1 MCSID
6 RFNIYL
12 NRDRDGRVHG
22 YKCEPATDGDGDWAR
37 GQDAQDLSDAL
48 DEVIDER
55 DELYVENEKLRELLR
70 KQTAKQEVRNE
81 KRKATR
87 LSKAGKDRPR
97 GIT

>member
-1 MCSID
+1 MSDFKHFID

-12 NRDRDGRVHG
+12 NRDRDGHVSG
-22 YKCEPATDGDGDWAR
+22 YKCEPATDGDWAR

-81 KRKATR
+81 KRKARSCKGTNR
-87 LSKAGKDRPR
+87 KA
-97 GIT
+97 TV